1 MSPSLAKKHT
11 RPGGEGDTLKSTRV
25 RMGGGGVT
33 VERGAGGRMG
43 GGGEGI
49 LKSTRVGMGKGHS
62 RKRGR
67 WDAGG
72 ELGGG
77 GGGGGARD
85 GLGKGASHHLWS

>member
-1 MSPSLAKKHT
+1 
-11 RPGGEGDTLKSTRV
+11 
-25 RMGGGGVT
+25 
-33 VERGAGGRMG
+33 MG

-49 LKSTRVGMGKGHS
+49 IKSTRVGMGEGHS

-77 GGGGGARD
+77 GWGGARD